1 MFFLVV
7 DVPEVSLQVW
17 WYWERSLTELAGV
30 GLFTSVGS
38 DVSGEVGWAR
48 ELFTTKLALI
58 LLTGRRWRELRCG
71 TDLLQLRWLER
82 CCLVTIVLESS
93 EPVSWDRR
101 HGTRSGDWQQW
112 SWGHETGEWGQVR
125 IERRQGRQRRS
136 WQQRWQRCLK
146 DSNTSVSYNHYCSVA
161 YRAYAF
167 KDNFLL
173 LTRKCLLTNW
183 SHLYAWEV
191 EKLIVRWTQNLQ
203 FETLLPD
210 DTEDAGWGEMVER
223 SSLLGPEDGEM
234 EVVMVTACLRWGR
247 MVSCS
252 WLCWSVSTM
261 LSGEWWSETVTSDQV
276 IILSN
281 IFIMSHH
288 LIVTTLS
295 SPRTLLS
302 TSSNI
307 NAQT

>member
-17 WYWERSLTELAGV
+17 WYWERSLIELAGV

-48 ELFTTKLALI
+48 EQFTTKLALI
-58 LLTGRRWRELRCG
+58 LLAGSWWRELRCG

-101 HGTRSGDWQQW
+101 HVTWSTDWQQW

-125 IERRQGRQRRS
+125 IERRQGRS
-136 WQQRWQRCLK
+136 WQQRRQRCLK
-146 DSNTSVSYNHYCSVA
+146 DCNTSVSYNHYCSVA

-167 KDNFLL
+167 KMFPSSDEKMF
-173 LTRKCLLTNW
+173 TDQWIPIICLRSW
-183 SHLYAWEV
+183 II
-191 EKLIVRWTQNLQ
+191 IVRWTQNLQ

-223 SSLLGPEDGEM
+223 SSLLGPEDGEV
-234 EVVMVTACLRWGR
+234 EVVMVTACQRWGR

-307 NAQT
+307 NTQT